1 MTHQRLSLSYV
12 SDLISDP
19 AEMVAVVSGW
29 ADRFTPQD
37 GPRLD
42 DMSARY
48 ATFVAD
54 GGDYDTLKG
63 FLALDL
69 LPAPPR
75 WLVLQQYQPGDYSL
89 PRRLHMDL
97 PVSREEVSWVATYP
111 LTRDAADG
119 VTIWGGLNLKNFYV
133 QINRYDVGD
142 YVLPH
147 RDTLQQGLYMLTS
160 SERNSLVVQDATGRP
175 VRIPDRAGTFITFDP
190 NAWHWVDPVVDH
202 ERFTMVTI
210 PALPHP

>member
-1 MTHQRLSLSYV
+1 MTHQRPSLSYV
-12 SDLISDP
+12 SGLISDP
-19 AEMVAVVSGW
+19 VEMVAAVSGW
-29 ADRFTPQD
+29 AHRFTPQE
-37 GPRLD
+37 GPGLD

-75 WLVLQQYQPGDYSL
+75 WLVLQQYQHGDYSL

-97 PVSREEVSWVATYP
+97 PVSREEVSWVATCP

-119 VTIWGGLNLKNFYV
+119 VTIWGGDRFVRLTDERGLAVIADADAWYWTSPV
-133 QINRYDVGD
+133 QGDIRYAM
-142 YVLPH
+142 
-147 RDTLQQGLYMLTS
+147 TLG
-160 SERNSLVVQDATGRP
+160 G
-175 VRIPDRAGTFITFDP
+175 
-190 NAWHWVDPVVDH
+190 
-202 ERFTMVTI
+202 
-210 PALPHP
+210 